1 MDLRVKP
8 IDGTVLRY
16 SFLWSHEHK
25 AGLREGAKDRAC
37 VVVMS
42 SSDGRILLAP
52 ITSRPPEK
60 STSIDLPLEI
70 KRHLGLDERK
80 SWVIA
85 SNLNKFTWP
94 GFDIRSVPGKIPAT
108 YSYGRLP
115 AGFLLQIQTTLAGLA
130 KKRLVATIERDEGPS

>member
-1 MDLRVKP
+1 MDLRIKP
-8 IDGTVLRY
+8 VDGTVVRY
-16 SFLWSHEHK
+16 SFLWPHERK
-25 AGLREGAKDRAC
+25 AGLREGTKDRAC

-42 SSDGRILLAP
+42 SGDGRFLLAP

-94 GFDIRSVPGKIPAT
+94 GFDIRAVPGKSPPT

-115 AGFLLQIQTTLAGLA
+115 SGYLLQIQSTLAGLA
-130 KKRLVATIERDEGPS
+130 RKRLVVTIERDDGPS